1 MIKDIAP
8 IITFIISMAVVY
20 LVHPL
25 LVKLALKKDIVDKP
39 NARRLNRIPI
49 PVLGGVGVFL
59 GFMASLPTTAA
70 ITGTAIPYIC
80 IAAIIAIFCM
90 GLVDDIKDLRPS
102 TKFIIQITAIAL
114 LTTLCDLRIDNL
126 HGVLGIYE
134 IADYISIPLTI
145 FACVGLI
152 NAINLIDG
160 IDGLSSGYCIASGV
174 IFFVFSAIQG
184 NYTNMLMSSAIVGAL
199 VPFFFFNVFGKKNK
213 MFIGDSGSHLLGVI
227 FSILTLRAIHDYN
240 PADANINSGIMAFCL
255 AVMAH
260 PVMDTLRVMSQRIS
274 KGTSPFKADKTHLH
288 HAIISLGFSHL
299 QTTLIITGLNLLVIA
314 TWHITFV
321 NGLTPTVQF
330 FTTLAAAVFF
340 IVTPYFGIVR
350 YKEKY
355 PESFRKLIEKR
366 EKEKEIKKQT
376 A

>member
-134 IADYISIPLTI
+134 IAD
-145 FACVGLI
+145 
-152 NAINLIDG
+152 
-160 IDGLSSGYCIASGV
+160 
-174 IFFVFSAIQG
+174 
-184 NYTNMLMSSAIVGAL
+184 
-199 VPFFFFNVFGKKNK
+199 
-213 MFIGDSGSHLLGVI
+213 
-227 FSILTLRAIHDYN
+227 
-240 PADANINSGIMAFCL
+240 
-255 AVMAH
+255 
-260 PVMDTLRVMSQRIS
+260 
-274 KGTSPFKADKTHLH
+274 
-288 HAIISLGFSHL
+288 
-299 QTTLIITGLNLLVIA
+299 
-314 TWHITFV
+314 
-321 NGLTPTVQF
+321 
-330 FTTLAAAVFF
+330 
-340 IVTPYFGIVR
+340 
-350 YKEKY
+350 
-355 PESFRKLIEKR
+355 
-366 EKEKEIKKQT
+366 
-376 A
+376 